1 MRIHMHSLPLARE
14 RPNHARAQHTGARR
28 WHACT
33 HAARHARTLCEYS
46 ECRPYLI
53 DLGSTNGSFIN
64 GVSTVSDSLAAVALA
79 ATPRAQIAVN
89 QYLLWLVN
97 SGPTRGAAVRRVARR
112 RYFERAQATA
122 KFAQSSP
129 LGCCR
134 TRSSVVFNYEDALMR
149 RRLSWTLLG
158 ASAIRR
164 ENTFSWLPTSE

>member
-1 MRIHMHSLPLARE
+1 MRIHMHSLPHARE
-14 RPNHARAQHTGARR
+14 RPNHARAQHTGARC

-46 ECRPYLI
+46 ECTQAVPDRLGI
-53 DLGSTNGSFIN
+53 DQRLVHQRSEYSFRRARCGRTRCHASSTH
-64 GVSTVSDSLAAVALA
+64 
-79 ATPRAQIAVN
+79 RRK
-89 QYLLWLVN
+89 YLLWLVN
-97 SGPTRGAAVRRVARR
+97 AGPTRGAAVRRVARR